1 MDAWLRGSSN
11 TKRDKSELGSKPKR
25 TIAMLTCNLWH
36 GVAHE
41 NGELGIGN
49 ELADM
54 ALLLQTST

>member
-1 MDAWLRGSSN
+1 
-11 TKRDKSELGSKPKR
+11 
-25 TIAMLTCNLWH
+25 MLTCNLWN

-41 NGELGIGN
+41 NSELGIGN